1 MNHGGVNPSA
11 EEEMNKRVFNDDLLV
26 NTGDYEYAKRQFSEV
41 FEILD
46 HQELREQFLK
56 YDCIANRA
64 KEHVRW
70 IGIFAVCSA
79 GIALVSTATEPLWQ
93 DVCYAGGLRVIFEV
107 CGLVAAIIA
116 TGSLWLGPWR
126 KRWLEGRFMT
136 ERLRQWHFQLLVC
149 KGVEIEALM
158 DRRTSDSVAEFKA
171 SRTMWF
177 DDFLHEY
184 TGKLDSRMDSLTSDP
199 DYGSDWLHRSTKYSP
214 DSSALRQIF
223 DPYLR
228 LRLIH
233 QYDYATHKLSEA
245 TDHPFWQFLRWPLLR
260 QDSAIRGA
268 VSFCFVVALLSSV
281 GIIINRY
288 FDVRPGLDSYLG
300 ISALVTAILGIA
312 FRTVQ
317 EGLGIT
323 RDIERYRDYRGK
335 VRRILFFFEE
345 TEDLQQRIQ
354 LMQEMELM
362 VVDELRGFLR
372 THRGAT
378 FVL

>member
-1 MNHGGVNPSA
+1 MNEILSA
-11 EEEMNKRVFNDDLLV
+11 SGAELKMNERVFNDDLLM
-26 NTGDYEYAKRQFSEV
+26 NPGDFQYAKHQFPGV
-41 FEILD
+41 FDILD
-46 HQELREQFLK
+46 HPELREEFRK
-56 YDCIANRA
+56 YDRIANRA
-64 KEHVRW
+64 KVHVRW
-70 IGIFAVCSA
+70 LGIVAVTSA
-79 GIALVSTATEPLWQ
+79 SVALLSTATEPLWQ
-93 DVCYAGGLRVIFEV
+93 NLPGAGRLRVIFEI
-107 CGLVAAIIA
+107 CGLIAAIIA
-116 TGSLWLGPWR
+116 SGSLWLGPWR

-149 KGVEIEALM
+149 KGSEIEALLNQ
-158 DRRTSDSVAEFKA
+158 RTSKSLEDFRS
-171 SRTMWF
+171 SRKIWF

-184 TGKLDSRMDSLTSDP
+184 AGKLDSRMDSLTSDP
-199 DYGSDWLHRSTKYSP
+199 DFASDWLHRRTAYSH
-214 DSSALRQIF
+214 DSSALKMVS
-223 DPYLR
+223 DPYRR
-228 LRLIH
+228 LRVNH

-245 TDHPFWQFLRWPLLR
+245 TDHPFWQFLKWPLLR
-260 QDSAIRGA
+260 QDSAIRAA

-335 VRRILFFFEE
+335 VRRILLFFEE

-378 FVL
+378 FIL